1 MSFSARV
8 VEPLSIRNHWKM
20 TSRNAQKTRKLSLPI
35 MIIIMLVLGLI
46 IAASTVY
53 NERRLAEEA
62 QAHAE
67 AVARVQAA
75 ESAQREDQLFFDA
88 RNTLVNAQSF
98 ADIYASHQST
108 QAKIIKSAQSVL
120 DDSKGKVL
128 SEDERTALADGIK
141 QAEDINENG
150 SIRQILT
157 IPALLNPLVEK
168 VESAVET
175 WEAEQ
180 ARLEEERK
188 ERERKE
194 RERIAAQQRQQQ
206 SSGSSQQQSSGSSS
220 SGGSYRDQIAGILSR
235 YGCGGAG
242 IIIDDPRLG
251 RMNGVADWYNN
262 TVLIRSG
269 LGSRLTYVVA
279 HECVHLRQYRV
290 FGGDVNALSAT
301 MNAIYGGSGFSGL
314 EQNADCATRYWGIKE
329 YHYTTNC
336 SGARLDAAVAILNGH
351 KP

>member
-1 MSFSARV
+1 
-8 VEPLSIRNHWKM
+8 
-20 TSRNAQKTRKLSLPI
+20 
-35 MIIIMLVLGLI
+35 MLALGLI
-46 IAASTVY
+46 IVASAVVKVGIDGMLLRAEY
-53 NERRLAEEA
+53 NERRLEEEA

-88 RNTLVNAQSF
+88 RSTLVNAQSF

-206 SSGSSQQQSSGSSS
+206 SQQQSSGSSS